1 MKSYL
6 HFTMGDVVLFDN
18 VTPSSAGAVL
28 GACLIFFLI
37 AIGECYL
44 RALRRRMDRT
54 FSARSAMLSSCRLQ
68 TLYAVSGDDSKLP
81 VESEVAETPST
92 PENKHRF
99 VVSQDLSRGV
109 IAGAQTTIHYLL
121 MLVAMSFNASY
132 IVSII
137 LGVVVGETAFGR
149 LYIS

>member
-6 HFTMGDVVLFDN
+6 HFTMGDVILFDT
-18 VTPSSAGAVL
+18 VAPSSAGAVF

-54 FSARSAMLSSCRLQ
+54 FSARSRRLQ
-68 TLYAVSGDDSKLP
+68 TLYAVSGDGSKLP
-81 VESEVAETPST
+81 VESEVVEAPST

-132 IVSII
+132 IISII

>member
-1 MKSYL
+1 MKAYL
-6 HFTMGDVVLFDN
+6 HFTEGDVLLFD
-18 VTPSSAGAVL
+18 TIIPSSAGAVF

-37 AIGECYL
+37 AIGECYI

-54 FSARSAMLSSCRLQ
+54 FSARSQRLES
-68 TLYAVSGDDSKLP
+68 LYAVSGDDSKLP
-81 VESEVAETPST
+81 VEADIVAMPPAPSA
-92 PENKHRF
+92 KHRF

-109 IAGAQTTIHYLL
+109 IAGLQTTIHYLL

-132 IVSII
+132 IISII

-149 LYIS
+149 LYT

>member
-1 MKSYL
+1 MSTMPMMKSYL
-6 HFTMGDVVLFDN
+6 HFTMGDVVLFDT
-18 VTPSSAGAVL
+18 VAPSSAGAVF

-44 RALRRRMDRT
+44 RALSRRMDRT
-54 FSARSAMLSSCRLQ
+54 FSARSRRLQ
-68 TLYAVSGDDSKLP
+68 TLYSVSGDDSKLP
-81 VESEVAETPST
+81 VESEVAEAPST

-132 IVSII
+132 IISII

-149 LYIS
+149 L